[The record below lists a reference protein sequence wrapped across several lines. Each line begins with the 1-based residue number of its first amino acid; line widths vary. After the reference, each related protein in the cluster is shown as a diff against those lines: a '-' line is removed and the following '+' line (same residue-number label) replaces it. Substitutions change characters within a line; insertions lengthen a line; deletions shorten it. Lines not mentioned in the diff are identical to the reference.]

1 MKSFLAVLP
10 FLACLLSPPSWW
22 SGLKYHAVRDSH
34 ARRRVST
41 LVVEWIE
48 ILTCPSPAVWYCVST
63 LVVEWIE
70 IDQQTADFINCVVST
85 LVVEWIEIAI
95 RSAPLA
101 SVIVSTLVVEW
112 IEIPG

>member
-1 MKSFLAVLP
+1 MKCYYLFYLTFAD
-10 FLACLLSPPSWW
+10 F
-22 SGLKYHAVRDSH
+22 
-34 ARRRVST
+34 VST

-48 ILTCPSPAVWYCVST
+48 ILPGRPALPC
-63 LVVEWIE
+63 LP
-70 IDQQTADFINCVVST
+70 AVST

>member
-1 MKSFLAVLP
+1 MDMYRLAVDWLM
-10 FLACLLSPPSWW
+10 
-22 SGLKYHAVRDSH
+22 
-34 ARRRVST
+34 
-41 LVVEWIE
+41 
-48 ILTCPSPAVWYCVST
+48 
-63 LVVEWIE
+63 
-70 IDQQTADFINCVVST
+70 VST